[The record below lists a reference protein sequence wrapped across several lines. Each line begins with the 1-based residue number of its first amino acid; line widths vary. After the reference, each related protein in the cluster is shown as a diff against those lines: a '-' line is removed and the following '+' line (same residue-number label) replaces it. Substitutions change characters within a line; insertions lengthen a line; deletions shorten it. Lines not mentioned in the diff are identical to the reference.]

1 MVARARR
8 RFWNANVSA
17 RDLSVLADALPQCP
31 SIKAVY
37 IDWNPL
43 PKAAEVDTPAI
54 TGGDSKEGDGAPAEE
69 KGAEEEEGEGKQ
81 AAPSAPPAAVYVHV
95 QLLFRLGGW
104 EGLAPRATTLPPP
117 LV

>member
-1 MVARARR
+1 M
-8 RFWNANVSA
+8 
-17 RDLSVLADALPQCP
+17 LADALPQCP

-81 AAPSAPPAAVYVHV
+81 AAPSAPPAAVVPQPAIVRRRCAQVASASLRH
-95 QLLFRLGGW
+95 
-104 EGLAPRATTLPPP
+104 APTG
-117 LV
+117 